1 MQPRD
6 LWSPPVSEPYVSPDV
21 SPIVTESID
30 TQPLFAPYQA
40 GALNAAPTQPQLITE
55 NLQNSTQPE
64 TNTALYEAS
73 PQIAAPTASVLP
85 QFNESPPGASP
96 TGDFTTDQLI
106 AQENARVG
114 TFEHPLPTPSRRKK
128 LMSAISAHRTTLLI
142 LLVSTVLLGT
152 GAAFAMS
159 AVHKVTGGTLAS
171 TASSSQATSVS
182 KKGSGAA
189 AGGTVSNES
198 SNSSDSSADN
208 EDNADTGS
216 NDEEDSADTDSSND
230 EGDENDN
237 STATDEGDDDEGDA
251 GTTDPGDGGTD
262 NTVTPTPTPVP
273 ATPVVSKPHKFTVAS
288 WNVKTDNKKNAGT
301 EVLDLLTKSQIIG
314 LQTLRTKAMRDSIK
328 SKVICSSCAYSGY
341 LAAYSGSDAG
351 PSDLPIIW
359 NKSAFSLIGSGSN
372 RKMSDAA
379 SSKTYSYAAR
389 YATWVKLQS
398 KVNNKQFYVI
408 DTHTMSPDESGGKPG
423 KDTLLI
429 SRYQAHMTNLKAL
442 IAELQKSNVPIYIVG
457 TFNVD
462 YRYDRFGYTSY
473 FPYSSFKSVSIRSSW
488 DLMGLSGISGSVG
501 TLSGGKRLIDY
512 VFTWQRS
519 DVAANAIAVATS
531 THGSDHYATYFTN
544 TVK

>member
-30 TQPLFAPYQA
+30 TQPLVAPYQA
-40 GALNAAPTQPQLITE
+40 GALNAAPTQPQLVTVDIQNQTQSETSAASYTE
-55 NLQNSTQPE
+55 
-64 TNTALYEAS
+64 S
-73 PQIAAPTASVLP
+73 PQMTVSTASVLP
-85 QFNESPPGASP
+85 QINESVPSVNHS
-96 TGDFTTDQLI
+96 GDFTTDQLI

-114 TFEHPLPTPSRRKK
+114 TFEHPLPTQSRRKK
-128 LMSAISAHRTTLLI
+128 IIGAISTHRTILLI
-142 LLVSTVLLGT
+142 VLVNVLFLGAGT
-152 GAAFAMS
+152 AFAMS

-171 TASSSQATSVS
+171 TASSSQTASVS
-182 KKGSGAA
+182 KKSSGSA
-189 AGGTVSNES
+189 AGGTVSDEN
-198 SNSSDSSADN
+198 SNNSDSSADN

-216 NDEEDSADTDSSND
+216 DDEEDSVDTDSAND
-230 EGDENDN
+230 EGDDDN
-237 STATDEGDDDEGDA
+237 SAATDEGDDDEGDT
-251 GTTDPGDGGTD
+251 GTTDPGDDGTD

-273 ATPVVSKPHKFTVAS
+273 ATPVASNPHKFTIAS
-288 WNVKTDNKKNAGT
+288 WNVKTDNTKNAGT
-301 EVLDLLTKSQIIG
+301 EVLNLLTKSQIIG

-359 NKSAFSLIGSGSN
+359 NKSAFALVGSGSN

-398 KVNNKQFYVI
+398 KVNGKQFYII
-408 DTHTMSPDESGGKPG
+408 DTHTMSPGESGGKPG

-442 IAELQKSNVPIYIVG
+442 IAELQKSNVPIYLVG

-473 FPYSSFKSVSIRSSW
+473 FPYTSFKSVGVRSSW

-519 DVAANAIAVATS
+519 DVTANAIAVATS